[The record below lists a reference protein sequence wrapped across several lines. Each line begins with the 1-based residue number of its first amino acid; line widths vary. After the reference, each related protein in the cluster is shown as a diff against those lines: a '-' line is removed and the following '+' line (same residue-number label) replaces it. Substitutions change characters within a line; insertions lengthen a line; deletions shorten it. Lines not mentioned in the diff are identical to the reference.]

1 MKIIRYNSLFIL
13 LITNHF
19 YTFSYSDIAAWEQ
32 FIQTRYASQEKE
44 KDDFRDFENNASQRV
59 KEFYRLNHRYQ
70 TVNFVLKKKEEY
82 SALQKKRLS
91 IWDAFHYLD
100 TLVDESDPD
109 LSLPQSYHALQTA
122 EALRNDGQP
131 RWLILTG
138 LIHDL
143 GKILTLFGE
152 PQWAVVGDTFPVGCA
167 YANAV
172 AFHDYFNDNPD
183 KQNDLY
189 QTKYGIYKPGCGLRN
204 VHMSWGHDEYLYY
217 VVKNYLPE
225 SAAYIIRY
233 HSFYAAHCDGA
244 YTYLMDDY
252 DKEMLAWVGLFNKY
266 DLYSKSSNQLDMQE
280 HYSYYAALV
289 AEYFPDIIN
298 W

>member
-1 MKIIRYNSLFIL
+1 MRYHSLFIL
-13 LITNHF
+13 LISNNF
-19 YTFSYSDIAAWEQ
+19 CAFSYSDIAAWEQ

-44 KDDFRDFENNASQRV
+44 KDGFRDFEKNASEQV

-91 IWDAFHYLD
+91 IWDAFRYLD

-122 EALRNDGQP
+122 EALRKDGQP
-131 RWLILTG
+131 RWFILTG
-138 LIHDL
+138 FIHDL

-167 YANAV
+167 FENAIV
-172 AFHDYFNDNPD
+172 FHDYFNDNPD
-183 KQNDLY
+183 KRHELY
-189 QTKYGIYKPGCGLRN
+189 QTNYGIYKPGCGLRN

-217 VVKNYLPE
+217 VVKNYLPKE
-225 SAAYIIRY
+225 AAYIIRY
-233 HSFYAAHCDGA
+233 HSFYAAHYDGA
-244 YTYLMDDY
+244 YSYLMDDY
-252 DKEMLAWVGLFNKY
+252 DKEMFTWVRLFNKY
-266 DLYSKSSNQLDMQE
+266 DLYSKSSQRLDMQE
-280 HYSYYAALV
+280 LYPYYAALI
-289 AEYFPDIIN
+289 AEYFPEIIN